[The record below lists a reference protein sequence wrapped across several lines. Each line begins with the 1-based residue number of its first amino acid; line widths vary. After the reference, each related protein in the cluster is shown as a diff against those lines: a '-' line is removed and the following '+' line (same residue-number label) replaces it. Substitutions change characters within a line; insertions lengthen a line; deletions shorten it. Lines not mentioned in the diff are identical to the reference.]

1 MLVADSAAGIVGLAA
16 LGGWLGWAAGLVP
29 ASEASS
35 GTAALSGLGMSGAD
49 SGTPPSRAGSPQVS
63 SGAAGA
69 GDEGGAGG
77 SGSGATSRAGS
88 GVGGESSVAS
98 GFVVS
103 SGDCTSPESTSDLAG
118 SGADPD
124 SAGSGAGSDC
134 AGSAC
139 STATGLVDSASCA
152 AVSWASPSLP
162 ASPASCSGFHT
173 GFGLSVSKP
182 NAFGL
187 VPTSHRTSSSN
198 PVVSKTALWIVTL
211 CSGALSREASA
222 PVLCPRTSVSSA
234 IPKGWAPVRRMPATA
249 LVFDTVERI
258 LSQAFLMASM
268 GCTCTLVDAGWGGVD
283 RVSGDSSGSRSFA
296 STAASTTS
304 GFSATL
310 RASWASRARRW
321 EGRSYFDD
329 GVDAGAAGVG
339 RAGCANGAGAGATC
353 PPGSMSIFAQ
363 RISSSS
369 LGLVA
374 PLRLLRPSLR
384 MPAIRGMR
392 CESNSCACFRR
403 ISPRSVGASTSPRLT
418 ASGTA

>member
-1 MLVADSAAGIVGLAA
+1 MLVADSAAGAAGIVGLAA
-16 LGGWLGWAAGLVP
+16 LGWAAGLVP

-49 SGTPPSRAGSPQVS
+49 SGAPPSRAGSPQVS

-69 GDEGGAGG
+69 GDTGGA
-77 SGSGATSRAGS
+77 GSGATSRAGS
-88 GVGGESSVAS
+88 GVGGEGDVAS
-98 GFVVS
+98 GFVAS
-103 SGDCTSPESTSDLAG
+103 SGDCTDPESTSDFASFG
-118 SGADPD
+118 VCPD

-187 VPTSHRTSSSN
+187 VPTSHRISSSN
-198 PVVSKTALWIVTL
+198 PVVSKTALWIVAL

-258 LSQAFLMASM
+258 LSQAFLMVSV
-268 GCTCTLVDAGWGGVD
+268 GGGGGGV
-283 RVSGDSSGSRSFA
+283 
-296 STAASTTS
+296 
-304 GFSATL
+304 
-310 RASWASRARRW
+310 
-321 EGRSYFDD
+321 
-329 GVDAGAAGVG
+329 
-339 RAGCANGAGAGATC
+339 AGCRPGGGGRRPGFRGFLGFPGFRLGHCLDNLGFFGHVTDFLGFAGAT
-353 PPGSMSIFAQ
+353 
-363 RISSSS
+363 
-369 LGLVA
+369 LGGPLV
-374 PLRLLRPSLR
+374 
-384 MPAIRGMR
+384 
-392 CESNSCACFRR
+392 F
-403 ISPRSVGASTSPRLT
+403 
-418 ASGTA
+418 